1 MGKPRVLE
9 MHSSQRGLVPTLARL
24 QEELGHALRGCA
36 AGYASLPRRCTQRFS
51 KRWLVRCSS
60 RSVDRSQR
68 GKLVCA
74 LFACS
79 SCVSPNPRASFFHP
93 LTTTLMSYTGPS
105 MLAKHG
111 EVDAGTQLSEELY
124 YRHQRRPEP
133 AGPSRTC
140 TSAARASTCASWP
153 GCPSIG
159 TRPGAAGGDGGGEE
173 GLRGCWRSGHGLAR
187 GGPSLWWP
195 EPGRDCRSRCA
206 AAIRGIGTVA
216 FVTAG

>member
-1 MGKPRVLE
+1 

-111 EVDAGTQLSEELY
+111 EVDAGAQLLGGALLSSPTTTRTSGAVADLHFSRACIVARVPID
-124 YRHQRRPEP
+124 RH
-133 AGPSRTC
+133 
-140 TSAARASTCASWP
+140 
-153 GCPSIG
+153 
-159 TRPGAAGGDGGGEE
+159 PGAAGGDGGGEE
-173 GLRGCWRSGHGLAR
+173 GSEGAGGAGR
-187 GGPSLWWP
+187 GGRGGIRCPGGTGRP
-195 EPGRDCRSRCA
+195 EGE
-206 AAIRGIGTVA
+206 G
-216 FVTAG
+216 AGARR

>member
-1 MGKPRVLE
+1 

-140 TSAARASTCASWP
+140 TSAARASWP

-159 TRPGAAGGDGGGEE
+159 IRALQEAMVAGRRGSEGAGGAGRGWRGGIHRPGGLGRSGGE
-173 GLRGCWRSGHGLAR
+173 GAGARRRSGGSR
-187 GGPSLWWP
+187 
-195 EPGRDCRSRCA
+195 RSRS
-206 AAIRGIGTVA
+206 RR
-216 FVTAG
+216 